1 MFASILKIFSLGVRE
16 ENPEY
21 LNSKIKISNQV
32 AVFCLLIAGLP
43 FSTIFY
49 YKLPALFI
57 LSVIPC
63 IIILFVPLLNYFGLQ
78 LLGRTIASLNGLFSV
93 GILHGF
99 MVESGGSPLSASIA
113 YELTF
118 SLLPFIIFHPK
129 ERKALL
135 TITII
140 AFVFI
145 SCVQF
150 RINLLEM
157 SHGSIDFLKYGII
170 NDFSII
176 SGSLITYFFL
186 WIISNYSF
194 QAEKK
199 QLQFI
204 EEAQQK
210 NNKLKQSQE
219 VLKNSLKSLDESKV
233 KEKNQL

>member
-1 MFASILKIFSLGVRE
+1 
-16 ENPEY
+16 
-21 LNSKIKISNQV
+21 
-32 AVFCLLIAGLP
+32 
-43 FSTIFY
+43 
-49 YKLPALFI
+49 
-57 LSVIPC
+57 
-63 IIILFVPLLNYFGLQ
+63 
-78 LLGRTIASLNGLFSV
+78 
-93 GILHGF
+93 

-118 SLLPFIIFHPK
+118 SLLPFIVFHPK

-135 TITII
+135 TITSI

-170 NDFSII
+170 KDFSII

-186 WIISNYSF
+186 WVISNYSF

-233 KEKNQL
+233 KEKNQLWITEGAAMVGKIIRSNLKGSEMHGEGGQSVSMLFHL